1 MRVRRPDYL
10 QGCPPEKMSLDPEE
24 FGPRFRVLATEC
36 TETTYRGLK
45 DDLVEHCRSRGERP
59 LAIDFT
65 NVHIVALRERDAA
78 FRRKTDSMDLFIPD
92 SMVLTWAVNWRGGRM
107 PDRVY
112 GPQFLSYMIEQ
123 SPRHVRHYF
132 LGASQECLD
141 QLLVRIGERNPHFQ
155 VVGSHHGYFGPGEEE
170 AVLDDLNA
178 AEPDLIWVGLGT
190 PRQQEWIHRVQN
202 RGRGGALLA
211 VGVAFDVNAGTKRDA
226 PPWMQNAGLTWL
238 YRLSQEPRRL
248 WKRYLFYN
256 TVFLHGLL
264 MQRLREARPGPGRN
278 PGNRLEALLPGAM
291 TPGPES
297 GPRRCNVLGVGISV
311 IDLKEGAEVVVSG
324 ADRPGRTGYVTVTG
338 VHGVM
343 ESQRDPGLRRIH
355 NRSFLTTPDGMPM
368 VWVGKWNGC
377 GEIDRVYGPDLM
389 LQVMQAT
396 AGTGRRHFFFGGKE
410 GVARE
415 LGERM
420 QSWFPGTEVAGV
432 FCPPFRPLSDE
443 EEESLVAQLRQ
454 VRPHF
459 FWVGLST
466 PKQERF
472 MHDFLA
478 RHPDLCEDWDHGL
491 IMLGVGAAFDFH
503 TGRVSQAPRW
513 MQRRGLEWFF
523 RLCQEPRRLWRRYSI
538 NNTGFIFAILPQL
551 MDLNTYPIEK

>member
-1 MRVRRPDYL
+1 
-10 QGCPPEKMSLDPEE
+10 MSLEPEE
-24 FGPRFRVLATEC
+24 FGPRFRVLDTEC

-45 DDLVEHCRSRGERP
+45 DDLVEHCRAWGERP

-65 NVHIVALRERDAA
+65 NVHIVALRERDAD
-78 FRRKTDSMDLFIPD
+78 FRRGTDSMDLFIPD
-92 SMVLTWAVNWRGGRM
+92 SMVLTWAVNWRGGQM

-112 GPQFLSYMIEQ
+112 GPRFLSYMIEQ
-123 SPRHVRHYF
+123 SPEHLRHYF

-141 QLLVRIGERNPHFQ
+141 KLLARIGQRNPRFK

-170 AVLDDLNA
+170 SVLRDINA
-178 AEPDLIWVGLGT
+178 SEPDLVWVGLGT
-190 PRQQEWIHRVQN
+190 PRQQEWIHRF
-202 RGRGGALLA
+202 RSRLRGGALLA
-211 VGVAFDVNAGTKRDA
+211 VGFAFDVNAGTKRDA
-226 PPWMQNAGLTWL
+226 PTWMQNVGLTWL
-238 YRLSQEPRRL
+238 YRLSQEPGRL

-256 TVFLHGLL
+256 TVFLQGLL
-264 MQRLREARPGPGRN
+264 RQGGRREDPPRRKHSTGDSV
-278 PGNRLEALLPGAM
+278 EELPPATT
-291 TPGPES
+291 TPGDGYS
-297 GPRRCNVLGVGISV
+297 PRRCNVLGVGISV
-311 IDLKEGAEVVVSG
+311 IHLEQGAEIVVAG
-324 ADRPGRTGYVTVTG
+324 ADRAGKAGYVTVTG

-343 ESQRDPGLRRIH
+343 ESQRDPELRRIH
-355 NRSFLTTPDGMPM
+355 NRSFLTTPDGVPM

-389 LQVMQAT
+389 LQVIRAT

-420 QSWFPGTEVAGV
+420 KSWFPGTEVAGT
-432 FCPPFRPLSDE
+432 FCPPFRPLTDE
-443 EEESLVAQLRQ
+443 EERALADRLRET
-454 VRPHF
+454 RPSF

-478 RHPDLCEDWDHGL
+478 RHPDLCENWDHGL

-503 TGRVSQAPRW
+503 TGRVTQAPRW

-523 RLCQEPRRLWRRYSI
+523 RLCQEPRRLWRRYSV
-538 NNTGFIFAILPQL
+538 NNTGFIRAILPQL
-551 MDLNTYPIEK
+551 MDLKKYPIEK

>member
-1 MRVRRPDYL
+1 
-10 QGCPPEKMSLDPEE
+10 MSLEPEE
-24 FGPRFRVLATEC
+24 FGPRFRVLDTEC

-45 DDLVEHCRSRGERP
+45 KNLVEHCRAWGERP

-65 NVHIVALRERDAA
+65 NVHIVALRQRDAD
-78 FRRKTDSMDLFIPD
+78 FRRGTDSMDLFIPD

-112 GPQFLSYMIEQ
+112 GPRFLSYMIEQ
-123 SPRHVRHYF
+123 SPAHLRHYF
-132 LGASQECLD
+132 LGASQACLD
-141 QLLVRIGERNPHFQ
+141 QLLVRIEERNPDFK
-155 VVGSHHGYFGPGEEE
+155 VVGSHHGYFGPAEEE
-170 AVLDDLNA
+170 QVLEEVNA
-178 AEPDLIWVGLGT
+178 AEPDLVWVGLGT
-190 PRQQEWIHRVQN
+190 PRQQEWIHRFQARV
-202 RGRGGALLA
+202 RGGALLA
-211 VGVAFDVNAGTKRDA
+211 VGFAFDVNAGTKRDA
-226 PPWMQNAGLTWL
+226 PPWMQKTGLTWL

-256 TVFLHGLL
+256 TVFLRGLL
-264 MQRLREARPGPGRN
+264 LQRMREGRPPRRDT
-278 PGNRLEALLPGAM
+278 PEDQEEIPLPG
-291 TPGPES
+291 TIIPES
-297 GPRRCNVLGVGISV
+297 EDTPRRCNVLGVGISV
-311 IDLKEGAEVVVSG
+311 IDLEQGAKVVVTGS
-324 ADRPGRTGYVTVTG
+324 DRPGKSGYVTVTG

-343 ESQRDPGLRRIH
+343 ESQRDPELRRIH

-389 LQVMQAT
+389 LQVIQAT
-396 AGTGRRHFFFGGKE
+396 ANTGRKHFFFGGKE
-410 GVARE
+410 GVAQE

-432 FCPPFRPLSDE
+432 FCPPFRPLTE
-443 EEESLVAQLRQ
+443 EEEQDLADCLRKTK
-454 VRPHF
+454 PHF

-478 RHPDLCEDWDHGL
+478 RHADLCEGWDHGL

-503 TGRVSQAPRW
+503 TGRVTQAPRW

-551 MDLNTYPIEK
+551 MNLKKYPIEK